1 MKSDCA
7 TRNLFPRS
15 GCVNCVTVIKLLN
28 VNSGGFG
35 CRKTTLLRRELGR
48 GVQRYSGLKGASGSK
63 GWGEGR

>member
-7 TRNLFPRS
+7 AINLFSRS
-15 GCVNCVTVIKLLN
+15 GCVNCETVIKLLN

-48 GVQRYSGLKGASGSK
+48 RGAKVQWSK
-63 GWGEGR
+63 GCEW